1 MMPALSI
8 STERL
13 TLRTPVLADFDAV
26 EAYARSPRAFFTGG
40 QQTEQMPIWRGF
52 LGTAGHWA
60 LKGYGMFTV
69 LRDGTP
75 VGRVGVI
82 DHVMWEEP
90 ELGWHLF
97 EGHEGRG
104 LRHRGRPRRPPLGRH
119 GTRPRAAGLLCP
131 PGQRAL
137 APRGR
142 APRRDA
148 RARHHPSGR
157 PCAGLAPSGGGRD
170 MIAPCEIHRP
180 GPAARTAARLG
191 GRLPV
196 LDTRRLQLRGPR
208 IYDFDSYA
216 EILCSDRAGYMG
228 GPMTRAEALGRIHQL
243 HRLLAAAR
251 PRPLDHRRADRALCR
266 FRGAGL

>member
-97 EGHEGRG
+97 EGHEGQGYATEAALAARRWAATERG
-104 LRHRGRPRRPPLGRH
+104 LGPLVSFV
-119 GTRPRAAGLLCP
+119 
-131 PGQRAL
+131 
-137 APRGR
+137 
-142 APRRDA
+142 
-148 RARHHPSGR
+148 HPDN
-157 PCAGLAPSGGGRD
+157 APSRRVAERLGATHERD
-170 MIAPCEIHRP
+170 TTLLG
-180 GPAARTAARLG
+180 GPAQVWRH
-191 GRLPV
+191 P
-196 LDTRRLQLRGPR
+196 
-208 IYDFDSYA
+208 A
-216 EILCSDRAGYMG
+216 E
-228 GPMTRAEALGRIHQL
+228 
-243 HRLLAAAR
+243 
-251 PRPLDHRRADRALCR
+251 
-266 FRGAGL
+266 GAT